1 MAVEFRWPFRITDS
15 KVKQL
20 EAKIAELEK
29 RAVGGVNVPGE
40 LFNALYGAETGGKVD
55 EANAFQLA
63 PVYQAINILCD
74 SLNIPLEVYKRTEQG
89 RVPVDRTDRY
99 EHQVRFL
106 LHTSPNLM
114 MTPSQWFQLMETS
127 RLIYGNGYSYIIRDK
142 LKMPTALRWFHPDLV
157 EVKLYN
163 NRELRY
169 WFKDESGSYELKNVS
184 HEDVIHVKNVSQNGV
199 TGVGVIAL
207 AAESLYGGLA
217 AQKTSNKFYSEGMTS
232 KVVLSHPQAIGANA
246 KAKLQGA
253 FEDELKKRPSLVVE
267 EGVKVYLLSIPPQQ
281 AQFLENRTFSVQD
294 VARWFNLPEFMLNNN
309 QHSTFSNIEHQFL
322 QFQMMNLR
330 PRTRIYE
337 QEFNW
342 KLLGNS
348 PEFYTEFNMN
358 ALMRADS
365 IARAQ
370 FYMTGIQN
378 GYLLANEV
386 RALENLNNLPGGD
399 KRLTPMNMIT
409 DEEREKNLESGDNL
423 NSGAPG
429 SSDNLN
435 DEDEQNGS

>member
-1 MAVEFRWPFRITDS
+1 MAVEFRWPFRITDGRI
-15 KVKQL
+15 KQL
-20 EAKIAELEK
+20 QAKIAELEK

-40 LFNALYGAETGGKVD
+40 LLNALYGSETSGKVD
-55 EANAFQLA
+55 ERNVFSLSA
-63 PVYQAINILCD
+63 VYQAINILCD
-74 SLNIPLEVYKRTEQG
+74 SLNIPLEVYKRTSEG
-89 RVPVDRTDRY
+89 RVPVTPQDRY
-99 EHQVRFL
+99 EYQVRFL

-127 RLIYGNGYSYIIRDK
+127 RLIYGNGYSYIIRDR
-142 LKMPTALRWFHPDLV
+142 LGMPTALRWFHPELV
-157 EVKLYN
+157 EVKVYN
-163 NRELRY
+163 NRELKY
-169 WFKDESGSYELKNVS
+169 WFKDETGQKYELRNVPAQ
-184 HEDVIHVKNVSQNGV
+184 DVIHVKNVSQNGV

-246 KAKLQGA
+246 KAKLQDA
-253 FEDELKKRPSLVVE
+253 FEGELKIRPTLVVE
-267 EGVKVYLLSIPPQQ
+267 EGVKLYLLSIPPQQ

-330 PRTRIYE
+330 PRTRLYE

-342 KLLGNS
+342 KLLGNT
-348 PEFYTEFNMN
+348 PEFYCEFNMN

-365 IARAQ
+365 MSRAQ

-386 RALENLNNLPGGD
+386 RELENLNNLPGGD
-399 KRLTPMNMIT
+399 MRLTPMNMIT
-409 DEEREKNLESGDNL
+409 DEEREKNMEMKEETPNDISDDTTPSDDN
-423 NSGAPG
+423 N
-429 SSDNLN
+429 NN
-435 DEDEQNGS
+435 NE